1 MYTPE
6 KLPVTKDD
14 IKDLVDNVPD
24 HLLEILWIQAHRLVP
39 TKNSISLS
47 EWRANLKDFSDD
59 FMEDYDTNRCPQCNR
74 RLY

>member
-14 IKDLVDNVPD
+14 IKALVDNIPD
-24 HLLEILWIQAHRLVP
+24 HLLHILWIQARRLVP
-39 TKNSISLS
+39 NKNSLSLS
-47 EWRANLKDFSDD
+47 EWIENLKDFPDD

>member
-14 IKDLVDNVPD
+14 VKALVDEVPD
-24 HLLEILWIQAHRLVP
+24 HLLEMLWIQARRLAKKPDPV
-39 TKNSISLS
+39 SLS
-47 EWRANLKDFSDD
+47 ERISNLDGFSED

-74 RLY
+74 RL